1 MQRFFSV
8 VILLVLG
15 CVIVAY
21 SVANR
26 TPVTFVLDPFIDEK
40 LSPTVQGPLSYF
52 LFGAVFLGVIV
63 GWLTGWLGQ
72 GHWRKA
78 ARKTHKE
85 AAIWKLEAEKLKR
98 GLEAANPKGAQ
109 TPAPR
114 QLKSYF

>member
-26 TPVTFVLDPFIDEK
+26 TPVTFVLDPFIE
-40 LSPTVQGPLSYF
+40 SNPLKIELPLAWL
-52 LFGAVFLGVIV
+52 LFGSVFLGVLV
-63 GWLTGWLGQ
+63 GWFTAWIGQ

-109 TPAPR
+109 PSTSR